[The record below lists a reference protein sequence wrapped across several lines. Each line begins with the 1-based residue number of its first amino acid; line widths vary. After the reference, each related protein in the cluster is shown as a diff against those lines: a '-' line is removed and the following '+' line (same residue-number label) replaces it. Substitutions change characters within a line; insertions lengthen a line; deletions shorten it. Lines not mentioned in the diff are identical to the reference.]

1 MILRRAQRIFPF
13 AFLTRKQLVCRTL
26 AMHMQHE
33 WIEFI
38 KLFQIKHSSKW
49 WKVQQPLLPAN
60 TANASIQLCAFQMN
74 EWMIEHSH
82 PSRVLL
88 DNINTIQNQVSRVT
102 ATMQFLN
109 FQMRNA
115 NGRSIKDTIFFLLY
129 FAFPSTLFH
138 LQCGG
143 KLFFCV
149 SFYFYIV
156 VIGSQF
162 CILCANEI
170 TKLTYNVLRDT
181 CCWAMAIAQDI
192 HFNTYFSN
200 SKLLYYNLFFSCSR
214 AVFVNIC
221 LFCLVFYCHFILFL
235 LLLLVEVCVVRFEW
249 IEATW
254 LTFLWCCWF
263 LFSARNQRQDKRHK
277 NDEANHRQETLLQWQ
292 MFARHR
298 RDVDSQTQTHKHSTW
313 HERMECISSPFGIKH
328 TMRDESFCIFF
339 FDSFGGCVRLYLL
352 LSNNFFSHCVPILFY
367 SRRLEPTSS
376 HTRHTHKMN
385 ERCIASLKLNS
396 HRWHKIPH
404 KQQQQQKMQ

>member
-1 MILRRAQRIFPF
+1 
-13 AFLTRKQLVCRTL
+13 
-26 AMHMQHE
+26 
-33 WIEFI
+33 
-38 KLFQIKHSSKW
+38 
-49 WKVQQPLLPAN
+49 
-60 TANASIQLCAFQMN
+60 
-74 EWMIEHSH
+74 MIEHSH

-143 KLFFCV
+143 KLFFSV

-221 LFCLVFYCHFILFL
+221 LFCLVFYCHSILF
-235 LLLLVEVCVVRFEW
+235 CFC
-249 IEATW
+249 
-254 LTFLWCCWF
+254 CCWSRSVLCASNGYRLRDSHFFGVAGFCF
-263 LFSARNQRQDKRHK
+263 LPETRDKTNGTKTMKRTTDKKLCCNGKCSLVIVGMVIAKH
-277 NDEANHRQETLLQWQ
+277 
-292 MFARHR
+292 
-298 RDVDSQTQTHKHSTW
+298 THTHST
-313 HERMECISSPFGIKH
+313 
-328 TMRDESFCIFF
+328 
-339 FDSFGGCVRLYLL
+339 
-352 LSNNFFSHCVPILFY
+352 
-367 SRRLEPTSS
+367 
-376 HTRHTHKMN
+376 
-385 ERCIASLKLNS
+385 
-396 HRWHKIPH
+396 
-404 KQQQQQKMQ
+404 